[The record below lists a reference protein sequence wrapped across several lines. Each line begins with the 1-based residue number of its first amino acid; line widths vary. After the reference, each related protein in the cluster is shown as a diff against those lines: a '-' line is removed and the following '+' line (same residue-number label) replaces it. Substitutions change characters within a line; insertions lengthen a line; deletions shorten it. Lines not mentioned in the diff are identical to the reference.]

1 MNILT
6 FLEKLLGK
14 KAAMYISILCLGAS
28 LAWAIPTYIVTPAA
42 LQKEIQAVQEEQDK
56 ANIGFQIQ
64 LYEMNLTTL
73 TNELYQLK
81 KLKSKKMADEDD
93 LERLDEVK
101 KQIDS
106 IKVKKD
112 SLQNTLIKK
121 RKE

>member
-1 MNILT
+1 MNIMQ

-42 LQKEIQAVQEEQDK
+42 LQKEVQAIQEEQEK
-56 ANIGFQIQ
+56 ANAGFQIQ
-64 LYEMNLTTL
+64 LYDVQLTTL

-81 KLKSKKMADEDD
+81 KMKSKKLADEDD
-93 LERLDEVK
+93 LERLGEVK

-106 IKVKKD
+106 IKVKRD

-121 RKE
+121 RKD

>member
-1 MNILT
+1 MNIMQ

-42 LQKEIQAVQEEQDK
+42 LQKEIQTVQEEQEK
-56 ANIGFQIQ
+56 ANAGFQIQ
-64 LYEMNLTTL
+64 LYEMQLTTL

-93 LERLDEVK
+93 VERLDEVK

-106 IKVKKD
+106 IKVKRD
-112 SLQNTLIKK
+112 SLQNVLIKK
-121 RKE
+121 RKN